1 MYRELVAAKA
11 NQELKS
17 KSASQ
22 PDPLRPARSAVR
34 RQRTARATRHYTST
48 RPNQSR
54 GHSQSTGQMLLH
66 EFSRPE
72 RSGAAS
78 SRSYEGSESEMASG
92 TGHAH
97 AAPSATG
104 VRGSERPLL
113 RNIRG
118 YAGSSRHLEEPGNS
132 SSVTS
137 ISPLLEFPELTHH
150 RLVGSEMIP
159 QNVPNLVPRLAVD
172 SRSGGP
178 QQTQTPPHSS
188 FSTPR
193 RLPAS
198 IVPHDLSIASST
210 PDLAPQYQLDELDET
225 SYAQAMI
232 QLRIGAYRRVASQ
245 QLHSRIYE
253 RLQLSFND
261 LQSSLNLAR
270 EDVDGLGDRRRSF
283 TPEDESWETL
293 LNTITPD
300 ERLPSVHSSFTS
312 TGVEFSSIASDSTV
326 MSSPTIE
333 TSGVCS
339 LVCENSE
346 SEESE
351 IES

>member
-1 MYRELVAAKA
+1 M
-11 NQELKS
+11 
-17 KSASQ
+17 
-22 PDPLRPARSAVR
+22 
-34 RQRTARATRHYTST
+34 
-48 RPNQSR
+48 
-54 GHSQSTGQMLLH
+54 
-66 EFSRPE
+66 
-72 RSGAAS
+72 
-78 SRSYEGSESEMASG
+78 
-92 TGHAH
+92 
-97 AAPSATG
+97 
-104 VRGSERPLL
+104 
-113 RNIRG
+113 
-118 YAGSSRHLEEPGNS
+118 
-132 SSVTS
+132 
-137 ISPLLEFPELTHH
+137 
-150 RLVGSEMIP
+150 
-159 QNVPNLVPRLAVD
+159 
-172 SRSGGP
+172 
-178 QQTQTPPHSS
+178 
-188 FSTPR
+188 
-193 RLPAS
+193 
-198 IVPHDLSIASST
+198 
-210 PDLAPQYQLDELDET
+210 PDLAPQYQPDELDET

-253 RLQLSFND
+253 RLQLSFNE